1 MTKYNVLLFIFC
13 RNNQRGTFWF
23 NCFALISFKIT
34 DKPLKSKCVF
44 LSKNQRI
51 GCWNLPPLNSTTFF
65 DGMVC
70 SNGSYSIVHTT
81 APIVSWECKI
91 FFPSHNNWK
100 QRVVYIHT
108 TSKGAFKRCVYY
120 IFFRSIGKQ
129 NRVLVNSL
137 ESKCPQNCFDN
148 ILYF

>member
-1 MTKYNVLLFIFC
+1 
-13 RNNQRGTFWF
+13 
-23 NCFALISFKIT
+23 
-34 DKPLKSKCVF
+34 
-44 LSKNQRI
+44 
-51 GCWNLPPLNSTTFF
+51 
-65 DGMVC
+65 MVC

-108 TSKGAFKRCVYY
+108 TSKGAFKRCVCYNFEM
-120 IFFRSIGKQ
+120 FFRNIEKQ
-129 NRVLVNSL
+129 NRVLVKNSL

-148 ILYF
+148 ITMRKNLRKTFSVLKFRINLLNFSLKSISQFVKKLIFFLFYTKY